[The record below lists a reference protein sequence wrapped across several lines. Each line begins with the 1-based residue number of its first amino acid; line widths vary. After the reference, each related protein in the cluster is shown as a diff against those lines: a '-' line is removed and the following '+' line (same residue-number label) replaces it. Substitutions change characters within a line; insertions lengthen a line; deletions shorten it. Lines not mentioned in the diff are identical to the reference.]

1 MVIKINYLSL
11 YQEKQPIKIKVMTT
25 RELIE
30 MLSALGED
38 EMNAEIRV
46 HHTQQQCT
54 TTINRISTQDSG
66 DGDGSVYV
74 CIDTAHKF

>member
-1 MVIKINYLSL
+1 
-11 YQEKQPIKIKVMTT
+11 MTT

-46 HHTQQQCT
+46 YHTQRSCT

-74 CIDTAHKF
+74 CIDTFHKL